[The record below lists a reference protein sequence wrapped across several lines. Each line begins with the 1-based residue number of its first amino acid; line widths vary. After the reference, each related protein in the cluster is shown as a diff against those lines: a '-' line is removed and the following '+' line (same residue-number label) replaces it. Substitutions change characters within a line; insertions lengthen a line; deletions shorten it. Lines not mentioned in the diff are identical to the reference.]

1 MSGLWSGTVPSL
13 VLVSNP
19 AIKFTAYEYLKRK
32 LLEWRSELG
41 AHAVAGDAHAL
52 DAGVRMLDCAYIY
65 QNEDQI
71 GKVFKEY
78 IDSGGSKFVARAS
91 QVPACLP
98 SIHK

>member
-52 DAGVRMLDCAYIY
+52 DAGQAFFLGVMASAAATVVTYPIQVVQTKSRVRILTTEGH
-65 QNEDQI
+65 QH
-71 GKVFKEY
+71 
-78 IDSGGSKFVARAS
+78 R
-91 QVPACLP
+91 
-98 SIHK
+98 